1 MSFLINRK
9 EFVQMPLLFISF
21 TGVSSYGNF
30 GLSFGHAA
38 CPLGARCLPQVRKLL
53 APHGHGACPFPVVF
67 VILSNDYGLAIFKAK
82 NNYRRSVS
90 LV

>member
-38 CPLGARCLPQVRKLL
+38 CPLGARCLPHLRTLL
-53 APHGHGACPFPVVF
+53 ALVGHNRCLFHEVLLSLPMIVVWKSPGGAKRHDTS
-67 VILSNDYGLAIFKAK
+67 VILL
-82 NNYRRSVS
+82 
-90 LV
+90 

>member
-30 GLSFGHAA
+30 RLSFGHAA
-38 CPLGARCLPQVRKLL
+38 CPLGARCLPHLGTLL
-53 APHGHGACPFPVVF
+53 APVGHNRCLFHEVLLSLPMIVVWKSPGGAKRHDTSM
-67 VILSNDYGLAIFKAK
+67 ILL
-82 NNYRRSVS
+82 
-90 LV
+90 

>member
-30 GLSFGHAA
+30 RLSFGHAA

-53 APHGHGACPFPVVF
+53 TPHGHAACPIPVVF
-67 VILSNDYGLAIFKAK
+67 VNPANDYGLAIFKAR
-82 NNYRRSVS
+82 NNSQRSVS